1 MPARQ
6 NLVVE
11 SMNSFAGRP
20 IFTAMP
26 TRTSQASDWANVD
39 LLPIAQQFETPL
51 YVYHADIIER
61 QYKRLVNAFDVPK
74 LELHYACKANTNLEV
89 LRFMRS
95 LGAGLDCVSLN
106 EVRIGLKAGFA
117 EEDILY
123 TPNGVSLAEMLEAID
138 LGVGINVDSTSILEQ
153 LGQARPDVP
162 VCIRINPHIMAGGN
176 QKISTGHI
184 DSKFGISIHQLPH
197 VLRIVETTGITV
209 SGVHMHTGSDI
220 YDVAPFLAAADILLR
235 VARQF
240 PDLEYVD
247 FGSGFK
253 VPYKEGDIATDIE
266 EMGELMSTRFREF
279 CKDYGREVALVFE
292 PGKFLVSEAGR
303 FLVEANVVKTTP
315 STVFVGVNSGL
326 NHLIR
331 PMFYDSYH
339 HIENVSNPK
348 GKSRIYTVVGYICE
362 TDTFGANR
370 QLAEVREG
378 DVLGMHNAGAYCN
391 TMASNYNSRER
402 PAEVLI
408 VDGEAHLVRRRET
421 LEDLLGTQ
429 VEIGEMVKS

>member
-1 MPARQ
+1 
-6 NLVVE
+6 
-11 SMNSFAGRP
+11 MNSFAGRP